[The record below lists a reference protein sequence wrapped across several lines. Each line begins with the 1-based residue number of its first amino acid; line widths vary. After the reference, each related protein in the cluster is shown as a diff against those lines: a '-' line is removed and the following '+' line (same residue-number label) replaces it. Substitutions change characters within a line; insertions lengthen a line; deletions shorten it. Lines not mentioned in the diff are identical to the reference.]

1 MAYETFERRSV
12 RVEVPALTVRPE
24 GRIACNAAASRLL
37 ENAGVR
43 TVRILWDKDTCGIAL
58 QGAQKGDDNAYSVA
72 FSRARSATVTAKL
85 FLQHIGWS
93 ADRRQTVP
101 ATWDDQRRMLEAK
114 LPARFVS
121 SLARTATEIG
131 ASAQKLAKGA
141 RFRSPGASANI
152 RNWMALNE
160 AVPKK

>member
-1 MAYETFERRSV
+1 
-12 RVEVPALTVRPE
+12 
-24 GRIACNAAASRLL
+24 
-37 ENAGVR
+37 
-43 TVRILWDKDTCGIAL
+43 VRILWDKDTCGIAL
-58 QGAQKGDDNAYSVA
+58 QAAQKGDDNAYSVA

-93 ADRRQTVP
+93 ANRRQTVH
-101 ATWDDQRRMLEAK
+101 ATWDEPRRMLEAK

-121 SLARTATEIG
+121 SLARTATEVG
-131 ASAQKLAKGA
+131 DPVQKLAKGA
-141 RFRSPGASANI
+141 KFRSPGSGGNI